1 MPVAFWIGT
10 PKMSGAGTG
19 KPSKPPVTASHFW
32 NTVPTM
38 LPNASVAMAR

>member
-1 MPVAFWIGT
+1 MPFAPSTGM
-10 PKMSGAGTG
+10 PKMSGVGTG

-38 LPNASVAMAR
+38 LPNASVAIAR